1 MAKSVIKIKEEVRV
15 KLEKTN
21 VRYKAV
27 VDARRAK
34 VFNEGDYVIMFLIK
48 EWFPFGTYNKLKPH
62 KYGPYNVLRKI
73 NDNIYVIDLLASI
86 GISSTFNVTDL
97 YEYHED
103 EAHYSKDNL
112 EASSFKVEE
121 SDAKCLAEEFE
132 AQLDKF
138 IVKTKRSWV
147 LYTNI

>member
-1 MAKSVIKIKEEVRV
+1 MAKNVIEVKKEVRV

-21 VRYKAV
+21 ARYKAV
-27 VDARRAK
+27 VDKHRRAK
-34 VFNEGDYVIMFLIK
+34 VFNEGDYVIVFLRK
-48 EWFPFGTYNKLKPH
+48 ERFPFGTYNKLKPH
-62 KYGPYNVLRKI
+62 KYGPYKVLRKI
-73 NDNIYVIDLLASI
+73 NDNVYVIDLLASM

-103 EAHYSKDNL
+103 EALYSKDNL

-121 SDAKCLAEEFE
+121 SDAECLAEEFE

-138 IVKTKRSWV
+138 IVKTKRS
-147 LYTNI
+147 